1 MYIIYERLIIL
12 SSQYPFYV
20 KRISDL
26 TLSFLDTRNCCPN
39 VLLHPTWAHQRL
51 LKAHLGTS
59 AGAAVTLLTHRL
71 LKITQGMGRGIG
83 EWTWLSPVP

>member
-26 TLSFLDTRNCCPN
+26 TLSFPDMKNCCPS
-39 VLLHPTWAHQRL
+39 VVLHPTWAHQSS
-51 LKAHLGTS
+51 LKAHLGMS
-59 AGAAVTLLTHRL
+59 AAAAVTLLTYRL
-71 LKITQGMGRGIG
+71 LKITQGVGRGTG
-83 EWTWLSPVP
+83 EWTLSSMP